1 MILKNTLSIFLPTFS
16 VFGKNTLI
24 ASSFDTI
31 MKGLRLH
38 TAVAIVVANMV
49 GTGVFTSLGFQVMDI
64 QSVFTLLMLWFVG
77 GIIALCGAFSYG
89 ELAAS
94 MPRSGGEYHFLSE
107 IYHPAVGFLAGWVS
121 ASVGFAAPTALA
133 AMAFGKYLKTV
144 FPAIPE
150 THCAAGAVVF
160 ITLVHVNS
168 VHWGSRFHN
177 FFTFI
182 KIMLIVVFIASAF
195 FVQSPQPIDLMPDVE
210 SFVLM
215 ASPSF
220 AVSLIYVSYAYTG
233 WNAAV
238 YITSEI
244 ASPQKN
250 LPKALLVGTL
260 IVLVMYVLLNFV
272 FLYTVPLADLKG
284 QLEIGFLSAKQIFG
298 NFGAEIMSIIIALL
312 LVSTMS
318 AMIFVGPRITKRMGE
333 DFKGLRLFAK
343 TNLHQIPV
351 FSMLFQTLL
360 TLIFIYTSSFNQV
373 LTYASFALISITS
386 LTVLGVFV
394 LRIRQPRRAR
404 PYKVWGYPFTPA
416 VFLLLNLWTLVYV
429 FLDRPVESMIG
440 IGIMCLGL
448 FFYFLSKRN

>member
-1 MILKNTLSIFLPTFS
+1 
-16 VFGKNTLI
+16 
-24 ASSFDTI
+24 
-31 MKGLRLH
+31 MKVQGLRLH

-49 GTGVFTSLGFQVMDI
+49 GTGVFTSLGFQVLGI

-144 FPAIPE
+144 FPDIPE
-150 THCAAGAVVF
+150 VHFAAGAVLL
-160 ITLVHVNS
+160 ITLIHANS
-168 VHWGSRFHN
+168 VYWGSRFHN
-177 FFTFI
+177 VFTVI
-182 KIMLIVVFIASAF
+182 KIALVLVFILSAF
-195 FVQSPQPIDLMPDVE
+195 FVPNPQPISVLPDME
-210 SFVLM
+210 SFALM

-238 YITSEI
+238 YVTSEI
-244 ASPQKN
+244 ENPQKN
-250 LPKALLVGTL
+250 LPKALLIGTL
-260 IVLVMYVLLNFV
+260 IVLVMYVSLNFV
-272 FLYTVPLADLKG
+272 FLYTVEINNLKDY
-284 QLEIGFLSAKQIFG
+284 LEVGFLSAQQIFG
-298 NFGAEIMSIIIALL
+298 TIGAEVMSVTIALL

-333 DFKGLRLFAK
+333 DFKGLRFFAK
-343 TNLHQIPV
+343 TNTQQIPLT
-351 FSMLFQTLL
+351 SMLFQTSL
-360 TLIFIYTSSFNQV
+360 TLLFIYTSSFNQV

-394 LRIRQPRRAR
+394 LRYRKPDMPR

-416 VFLLLNLWTLVYV
+416 IFLILNLWTLVYV
-429 FLDRPVESMIG
+429 FLERPLESSRG
-440 IGIMCLGL
+440 IGIMSLGL
-448 FFYFLSKRN
+448 VFYFFTKEKKVV

>member
-1 MILKNTLSIFLPTFS
+1 
-16 VFGKNTLI
+16 
-24 ASSFDTI
+24 

-38 TAVAIVVANMV
+38 TAVAIVIANMV
-49 GTGVFTSLGFQVMDI
+49 GTGVFTSLGFQVIDI
-64 QSVFTLLMLWFVG
+64 QSIFTLLMLWFVG

-144 FPAIPE
+144 FPSIPE
-150 THCAAGAVVF
+150 VHYAAGAVVIIAF
-160 ITLVHVNS
+160 VHANS

-182 KIMLIVVFIASAF
+182 KIALIFVFIISAF
-195 FVQSPQPIDLMPDVE
+195 FVPIPQPIDLRPNLE
-210 SFVLM
+210 SFALM
-215 ASPSF
+215 ASPPF

-244 ASPQKN
+244 AEPQRN
-250 LPKALLVGTL
+250 LPKALFIGTSA
-260 IVLVMYVLLNFV
+260 VLVMYVLLNFV
-272 FLYTVPLADLKG
+272 FLYTVPLTELKG

-298 NFGAEIMSIIIALL
+298 SFGAEIMSIIIALL

-333 DFKGLRLFAK
+333 DFKGLRLFAR
-343 TNLHQIPV
+343 TNPQQIPI
-351 FSMLFQTLL
+351 FSMFFQTLL
-360 TLIFIYTSSFNQV
+360 TLLFIYTSSFNQV
-373 LTYASFALISITS
+373 LTYASFALISVTS
-386 LTVLGVFV
+386 MTVLGVFV
-394 LRIRQPRRAR
+394 LRISKPHLPR

-416 VFLLLNLWTLVYV
+416 IFLLLNLWTLVYV
-429 FLDRPVESMIG
+429 FLDRPVESLIG

-448 FFYFLSKRN
+448 IFYFLSKGK

>member
-1 MILKNTLSIFLPTFS
+1 
-16 VFGKNTLI
+16 
-24 ASSFDTI
+24 

-38 TAVAIVVANMV
+38 TAVAIVIANMI
-49 GTGVFTSLGFQVMDI
+49 GTGVFTSLGFQVIDI
-64 QSVFTLLMLWFVG
+64 QSIFTLLMLWFVG
-77 GIIALCGAFSYG
+77 GIVALCGAFSYG

-144 FPAIPE
+144 FPSISE
-150 THCAAGAVVF
+150 VHYAAGAVVV
-160 ITLVHVNS
+160 ITFVHANS

-182 KIMLIVVFIASAF
+182 KIALIVVFIVSAF
-195 FVQSPQPIDLMPDVE
+195 FLPNPQPTDLMPNLE
-210 SFVLM
+210 SFALM
-215 ASPSF
+215 VSPSF

-244 ASPQKN
+244 AEPQKN
-250 LPKALLVGTL
+250 LPKALFIGTS

-272 FLYTVPLADLKG
+272 FLYTVPLTDLKG

-298 NFGAEIMSIIIALL
+298 SLGAEIMSIIIALL

-333 DFKGLRLFAK
+333 DFKGLRLFAR
-343 TNLHQIPV
+343 TNTQQIPIL
-351 FSMLFQTLL
+351 SMLFQTFL
-360 TLIFIYTSSFNQV
+360 TLLFIYTSSFNQV
-373 LTYASFALISITS
+373 LTYASFALISVTS
-386 LTVLGVFV
+386 MTVLGVFV
-394 LRIRQPRRAR
+394 LRITKPHLPR

-416 VFLLLNLWTLVYV
+416 IFLLLNLWTLVYV

-448 FFYFLSKRN
+448 IFYFLSRRNRLHTR